1 MFVAPKDPVPVFPLP
16 GFVLFP
22 GAQVPLL
29 VFEARY
35 RAMVRDAAVGERW
48 IAMATLAPG
57 WEEDSMGTPAFL
69 PNGCLGR
76 LESLAWRPDDRYDLV
91 LRGVIRVKF
100 TRTVREYPYRT
111 CEIDVQPTA
120 PCDETDPMT
129 LMERKG
135 LLDARRRLLAL
146 GPEAWVLPPEV
157 AEDAPFEQLV
167 GVIGQSL
174 RAPLERRLEWLA
186 LDRLTDRARAMR
198 RHMDALAGSAGPQA
212 EPDA

>member
-22 GAQVPLL
+22 NAQVPLH

-57 WEEDSMGTPAFL
+57 WEEDAVGSPAFL
-69 PNGCLGR
+69 PQGCLGR
-76 LESLAWRPDDRYDLV
+76 LESIAWRPDDRYDLV

-100 TRTVREYPYRT
+100 TRTVREFPYRT

-129 LMERKG
+129 LMERTG
-135 LLDARRRLLAL
+135 LLASRQRLLAL
-146 GPEAWVLPPEV
+146 GPEAWVLPPAV
-157 AEDAPFEQLV
+157 AEDAPFEELV
-167 GVIGQSL
+167 GVIAQSL
-174 RAPLERRLEWLA
+174 RAPAERRLEWLA

-198 RHMDALAGSAGPQA
+198 RHMDALAGSAGPGA